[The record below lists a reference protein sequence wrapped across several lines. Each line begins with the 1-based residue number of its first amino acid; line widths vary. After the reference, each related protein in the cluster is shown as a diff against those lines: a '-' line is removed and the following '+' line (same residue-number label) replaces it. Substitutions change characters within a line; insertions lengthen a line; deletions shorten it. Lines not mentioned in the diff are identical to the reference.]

1 MQTVIYAGLRNPSRD
16 QAIVKALLD
25 KSVPE
30 LAKELKL
37 APSTVRAAAK
47 RIAAMST
54 YRLTLTGGAKT
65 YPSAKSPP
73 SPSSAQR

>member
-1 MQTVIYAGLRNPSRD
+1 MQTVIYAGLRSPARD
-16 QAIVKALLD
+16 QAIVEALLD

-54 YRLTLTGGAKT
+54 FQLTLKGGVKT
-65 YPSAKSPP
+65 FLSALLPP
-73 SPSSAQR
+73 SRSNAQR